1 MDQMH
6 FDSKFRSRVL
16 IALQKA
22 IVENFQEHDWKEFGY
37 ATGHQDFIRS
47 HKRLLRSLSW
57 QDEDY
62 GSCVFDFLEFLVSR
76 DVTALYKM
84 VEHQKLRPHLE
95 KHALDVLSELGLSDA
110 HVPALPLPQISAS
123 EVVRR
128 ALADAESL
136 LASNGATSA
145 VDRLHTALHGY
156 LRSACADARIAV
168 ATDASITT
176 LLKTLRTGHPSL
188 KDLGVHSAELVKVL
202 NSFGNIVDALNTLRN
217 HASVAHAN
225 ENLLEEDEALLVVNA
240 VRTLFNY
247 LVKKLG

>member
-1 MDQMH
+1 MDQIQ
-6 FDSKFRSRVL
+6 FDSRFRSRVL
-16 IALQKA
+16 MALQKA

-62 GSCVFDFLEFLVSR
+62 GSCVFDFLEYLINQ
-76 DVTALYKM
+76 DMAALYKM
-84 VEHQKLRPHLE
+84 VEHHKLRPYLE
-95 KHALDVLSELGLSDA
+95 KHSLDVLSELGLSES

-136 LASNGATSA
+136 LVSNGATSA

-156 LRSACADARIAV
+156 LRSACADAGIAV
-168 ATDASITT
+168 AADASITA
-176 LLKTLRTGHPSL
+176 LLKTLKSEHPGI
-188 KDLGVHSAELVKVL
+188 KELGVHSAELVKVL

-225 ENLLEEDEALLVVNA
+225 ENLLEQDEALLIVNA